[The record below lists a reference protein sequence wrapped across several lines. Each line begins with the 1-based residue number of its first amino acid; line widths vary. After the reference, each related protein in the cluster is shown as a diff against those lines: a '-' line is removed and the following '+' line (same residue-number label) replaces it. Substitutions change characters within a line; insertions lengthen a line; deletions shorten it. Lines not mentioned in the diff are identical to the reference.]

1 MMNIKNQSIDYL
13 REKLIELNEKNN
25 TRIEKRMSKIG
36 INKISLPKS
45 SLIFGIILVNLI
57 DRQNNTHYINNKPLH
72 LAWSLMNKIGDIAES
87 LDQYTDEEHIFLAFA
102 TIKQAK
108 NMDETQIRNMSLALS
123 IAARWIIN
131 SNPED
136 LTNFAWNLVN
146 EIKMNI
152 NSYPNNEINQK
163 REIINN
169 IILNGKP
176 NSQKDAIRILR
187 YALSAL
193 PSCDLEFAD
202 IVIWQ
207 LIQIYGLWNNINN
220 EIRIPVT
227 NSLLRPLTELGF
239 INYKDIEMLS
249 KEELSALIGKI
260 SIKFFPETPHILSAL
275 ELVGKYW
282 CLENNKHCSTC
293 PLYVVCPRLI

>member
-1 MMNIKNQSIDYL
+1 MMNISDQSIDYL

-25 TRIEKRMSKIG
+25 ARIEKRMSKIG

-45 SLIFGIILVNLI
+45 SLIFGVILVNLI
-57 DRQNNTHYINNKPLH
+57 DRQSNISYINNKPLH
-72 LAWSLMNKIGDIAES
+72 LAWSLMNKIGDIAKS
-87 LDQYTDEEHIFLAFA
+87 LEQYTDEEHISLAFA

-108 NMDETQIRNMSLALS
+108 NMDESQVRNISLALS

-131 SNPED
+131 SDPEN

-146 EIKMNI
+146 EIEQSM
-152 NSYPNNEINQK
+152 NSYPNNEIRQK

-176 NSQKDAIRILR
+176 RSQKDAIEILR

-202 IVIWQ
+202 AVIWQ
-207 LIQIYGLWNNINN
+207 LIQIYGLWNDINN
-220 EIRIPVT
+220 EIRIPT
-227 NSLLRPLTELGF
+227 TSSLLRPLTELGF
-239 INYKDIEMLS
+239 INYKDIEILS
-249 KEELSALIGKI
+249 KEELSTLIKKI
-260 SIKFFPETPHILSAL
+260 SVEFFPENPHILSAL
-275 ELVGKYW
+275 ELVGRYW
-282 CLENNKHCSTC
+282 CLEDNKHCSTC
-293 PLYVVCPRLI
+293 PLYVVCPRLV